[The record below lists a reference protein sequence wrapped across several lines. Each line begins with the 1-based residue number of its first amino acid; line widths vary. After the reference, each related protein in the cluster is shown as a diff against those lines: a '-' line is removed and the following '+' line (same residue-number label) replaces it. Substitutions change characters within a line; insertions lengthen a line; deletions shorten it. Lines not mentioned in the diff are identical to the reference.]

1 MIERPMCRFSRLVA
15 LLSWFLAGT
24 GAAAALEIPLK
35 QQSGQA
41 SGGGPAIG
49 FVDMES
55 VFQEFPE
62 TQKAKTEYH
71 KELNARREALAQ
83 REKELSDLKEQL
95 AVLRS
100 TVEEAAKG
108 ASPGAEGTAKGAS
121 PGAEGTAK
129 EPAVAPSTDTAALP
143 GLTPE
148 PSAPGMSP
156 AALAAIRESV
166 RQREDILKE
175 KEASLEQARKEAADA
190 LKLLEERRSLQIFG
204 KLYTALVQ
212 IADEEGIGLVVDKSS
227 ILYGQEAQDLTEKL
241 RRRVRGLPPEE

>member
-24 GAAAALEIPLK
+24 GVAAALEIPLK
-35 QQSGQA
+35 QQSGGGQGA
-41 SGGGPAIG
+41 SAAIG

-62 TQKAKTEYH
+62 TQKAKTEYY
-71 KELNARREALAQ
+71 KELNARREALTQ

-100 TVEEAAKG
+100 TVEEAAKQP
-108 ASPGAEGTAKGAS
+108 APADA
-121 PGAEGTAK
+121 
-129 EPAVAPSTDTAALP
+129 AVAPSTDTADAGP
-143 GLTPE
+143 AAPE
-148 PSAPGMSP
+148 ADAAAGMNP
-156 AALAAIRESV
+156 AALAAIQQSV
-166 RQREDILKE
+166 RQREEILAE
-175 KEASLEQARKEAADA
+175 KEVSLEQARKEAADA

-227 ILYGQEAQDLTEKL
+227 ILYGQKAQDLTEKL
-241 RRRVRGLPPEE
+241 RRRVRGLPPEEE

>member
-24 GAAAALEIPLK
+24 GAVVALEIPLK
-35 QQSGQA
+35 QQSGQS

-62 TQKAKTEYH
+62 TQKAKTEYY
-71 KELNARREALAQ
+71 KELNTRREALAQ

-100 TVEEAAKG
+100 TVEEAAKEPVQ
-108 ASPGAEGTAKGAS
+108 ASSDTVV
-121 PGAEGTAK
+121 T
-129 EPAVAPSTDTAALP
+129 PSTDTAALP
-143 GLTPE
+143 GLTPG
-148 PSAPGMSP
+148 PPTPGMSP
-156 AALAAIRESV
+156 AALAAIQESV

-175 KEASLEQARKEAADA
+175 KESSLEQARKEAADA

-227 ILYGQEAQDLTEKL
+227 ILYGQKAQDLTEKL
-241 RRRVRGLPPEE
+241 RRRVRGLPAEE